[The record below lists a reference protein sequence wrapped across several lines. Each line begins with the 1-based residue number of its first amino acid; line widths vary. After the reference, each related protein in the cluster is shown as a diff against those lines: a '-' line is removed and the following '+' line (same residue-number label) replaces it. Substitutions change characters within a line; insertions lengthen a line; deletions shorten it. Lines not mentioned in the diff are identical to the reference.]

1 MLDSANSHMLRIEDE
16 GEFNHKDHVD
26 YKVGAGRD
34 RPGS

>member
-1 MLDSANSHMLRIEDE
+1 MLDSANLHVLRIDGEK
-16 GEFNHKDHVD
+16 EFNHKEHIG